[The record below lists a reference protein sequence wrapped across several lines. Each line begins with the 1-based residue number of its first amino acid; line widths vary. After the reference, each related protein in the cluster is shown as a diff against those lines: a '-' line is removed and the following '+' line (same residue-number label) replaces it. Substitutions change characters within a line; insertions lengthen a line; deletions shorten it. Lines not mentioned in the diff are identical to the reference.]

1 MSYENEAKPGTLLEI
16 EYKGW
21 VSMFGAFNL
30 AMLVGQNYVWG
41 SIGIYIISWFKH
53 GTDSTV
59 ETS

>member
-1 MSYENEAKPGTLLEI
+1 M
-16 EYKGW
+16 GW

-41 SIGIYIISWFKH
+41 AIGVYILSWFKH
-53 GTDSTV
+53 GTDNTV